1 MRAWSKLDNDWYR
14 DEDVQAAAESAGP
27 VVFAV
32 FPVLLSMAKVQN
44 DGGQARFTYRDFS
57 HALCGDWE
65 RDLNPAI
72 EALVSA
78 GVLSC
83 PQATDR
89 GATVAF
95 KPDSWRRYSEAER
108 KAAKRDEKAGADSA

>member
-1 MRAWSKLDNDWYR
+1 VRAWFKCDNDWYG

-27 VVFAV
+27 VVFAI
-32 FPVLLSMAKVQN
+32 FPVLLAMAKKQN
-44 DGGQARFTYRDFS
+44 DGGSARFTYRDFS

-65 RDLNPAI
+65 QELNPAVQ
-72 EALVSA
+72 ALVSA

-83 PQATDR
+83 PRATDR
-89 GATVAF
+89 GATVTF

-108 KAAKRDEKAGADSA
+108 KAAKRDGEPSE